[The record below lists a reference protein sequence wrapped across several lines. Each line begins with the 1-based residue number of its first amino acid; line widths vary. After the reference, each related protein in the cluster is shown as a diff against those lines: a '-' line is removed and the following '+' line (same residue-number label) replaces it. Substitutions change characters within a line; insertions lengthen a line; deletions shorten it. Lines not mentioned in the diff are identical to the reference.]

1 MTFTEM
7 SMNATVKMYDG
18 FLRSTILVLK
28 QFGKRITDNL
38 TKEELEDFNEI
49 IDMMQRNL
57 EQ

>member
-1 MTFTEM
+1 MDT
-7 SMNATVKMYDG
+7 MNATVKMYDG

-28 QFGKRITDNL
+28 QFRKRIADNL
-38 TKEELEDFNEI
+38 TKEELEELEDFDEI